1 MNSPF
6 SINSKTHR
14 AKYQQPM
21 CGTTIFNIGAPP
33 SYNFGS
39 SILNHFNRNF
49 SMSSCNLGLSQQQQ
63 QTPHVGIDINK
74 GIKSTNGEGILSNLI
89 NLMKARK
96 PILQASA
103 KEFPDFNHMPMSSA
117 SSSFC
122 MVEPKQKVY
131 LNSTNVQTPSYS
143 YFTTP
148 ESAFSANASNTE
160 NTMNDLKSYVS
171 ANCTQDDALVPETT
185 KSCGQSFMNKKKKKR
200 SGKGKNKAQSN
211 HHNNNNINT
220 NKFHHHASN
229 LHKNL
234 HEKERHCIERDI
246 TDDYCDILGDL
257 EQVDEPTESEPAVV
271 VLPENVSKD
280 EVIPVELN
288 RTFEFYSL
296 EEFPEILQDCPVAL
310 SSGINN
316 KKRTTNKC
324 TKSQKAS
331 KLTAK
336 RQDTVEDSDTDDE
349 FIIFKDDTPDS
360 TPSFSPK
367 PMNLCTKIG
376 KIIKKPSSPLKSSF
390 SPCKILAATKLHCMK
405 PKRERFLSECSDD
418 SFVVFCDSGASSSG
432 DVNQQTDFDSEL
444 DMSDDDS
451 DDSESD
457 DDLTD
462 GDDGD
467 VEDET
472 PEAQQ
477 LDSGIEERKVIYLNQ
492 FKCQMNH

>member
-39 SILNHFNRNF
+39 SIMNHFNRNF
-49 SMSSCNLGLSQQQQ
+49 SMSSCNLGISQQQQ
-63 QTPHVGIDINK
+63 SPHVGIDINK
-74 GIKSTNGEGILSNLI
+74 GIKHNNGDGIVSNLI
-89 NLMKARK
+89 NMMKMRK

-122 MVEPKQKVY
+122 MVEPKQTVY
-131 LNSTNVQTPSYS
+131 LNSTNVQPIPTPSPTSYS

-148 ESAFSANASNTE
+148 ESAFSANASNTV
-160 NTMNDLKSYVS
+160 NTMNDLKSFVS
-171 ANCTQDDALVPETT
+171 ANCTQDDTLVPETT

-200 SGKGKNKAQSN
+200 SGKGKNKTQSN
-211 HHNNNNINT
+211 HNSNINT

-246 TDDYCDILGDL
+246 TDDYCDILGAL
-257 EQVDEPTESEPAVV
+257 NQVDDSTEGEPLV
-271 VLPENVSKD
+271 VLPEIASKD
-280 EVIPVELN
+280 EAIPVELN

-310 SSGINN
+310 TSGTN

-331 KLTAK
+331 KLTAAHK
-336 RQDTVEDSDTDDE
+336 HQEIDDNSDTDDE

-367 PMNLCTKIG
+367 PMNLCAKLG
-376 KIIKKPSSPLKSSF
+376 KIIKKPTSPLKSSF
-390 SPCKILAATKLHCMK
+390 SPCKILSATKLHCMK

-418 SFVVFCDSGASSSG
+418 SFVVFCDSGASSSC
-432 DVNQQTDFDSEL
+432 DVNEQTDFDSEL
-444 DMSDDDS
+444 DMSDDS

-457 DDLTD
+457 DDSTD
-462 GDDGD
+462 EDDGD

-477 LDSGIEERKVIYLNQ
+477 LDSGIEERKVIFY
-492 FKCQMNH
+492 